1 MGDWINYVLSPFSW
15 LKSTLLPLDSLC
27 LCLRRRQMD
36 RACHPVQALPSL
48 LSQTWTFRSEHWGG
62 VCQSA
67 SQLLLCCVG
76 FCFVF
81 HSLSLSLSLPLSNSS
96 RLVEKNE
103 FWARLLIT
111 HTMICG
117 NNFRF
122 SKASYVCQERWVATA
137 AVYRIRL
144 LSDFWQE
151 LPTTA
156 DTFDSFMDFYLFIYR
171 LFFKKP
177 TNVLQGPNLCLQI
190 ACHTYQTAPNSKY
203 VQ

>member
-1 MGDWINYVLSPFSW
+1 MSSPAPNGSGLSPSAGAAI
-15 LKSTLLPLDSLC
+15 SVVSDLDFQIWA
-27 LCLRRRQMD
+27 LRRCVSVGVS
-36 RACHPVQALPSL
+36 AAFVLCWVLFCLPFSL
-48 LSQTWTFRSEHWGG
+48 
-62 VCQSA
+62 A
-67 SQLLLCCVG
+67 
-76 FCFVF
+76 
-81 HSLSLSLSLPLSNSS
+81 LSLPLSNSS

-156 DTFDSFMDFYLFIYR
+156 DTFDSFMDFFLFIYR

-177 TNVLQGPNLCLQI
+177 TNVLPGPNLCLQI

>member
-62 VCQSA
+62 ACQSA

-76 FCFVF
+76 CCFVF
-81 HSLSLSLSLPLSNSS
+81 HSLSLSPSVIH
-96 RLVEKNE
+96 LVSEKNE

-122 SKASYVCQERWVATA
+122 SKASYICQERWVATA

-151 LPTTA
+151 LQLLLILLIRLWI
-156 DTFDSFMDFYLFIYR
+156 SFLFIYR

-177 TNVLQGPNLCLQI
+177 TTVLTAQIYVCKLLFIPVQQLRTPNMFD
-190 ACHTYQTAPNSKY
+190 
-203 VQ
+203 